1 MFNNDSKFDFDL
13 AKGIENEKSV
23 ASFLGMSKDK
33 FECKSERD
41 YWKKT
46 GNVCIELESYGK
58 KSGLNVTQAKY
69 WVHSFYD
76 KDELVGFTIIE
87 VERLKNIV
95 KRGNYKEFML
105 GDNKASKCVLIHMSE
120 YLNQWRFN
128 EKL

>member
-23 ASFLGMSKDK
+23 AAFLGMSKDK

-46 GNVCIELESYGK
+46 GNLCIELESYGK
-58 KSGLNVTQAKY
+58 KSGLNGTHAKY

-76 KDELVGFTIIE
+76 GDDLVGITVIA
-87 VERLKNIV
+87 VNRLKNIV
-95 KRGNYKEFML
+95 KRGNYKEVML
-105 GDNKASKCVLIHMSE
+105 GDNKASKCVLIKMSE
-120 YLNQWRFN
+120 YLNQWRLN
-128 EKL
+128 EEL